1 MDILITMLIFAS
13 GMMLSMMGE
22 YIFSGA
28 VLIALALYLY
38 IWHYIKS
45 GGRILDPAGLFS
57 LSWIGGAGVSALKL
71 SWLQTDWE
79 PETWMAIWLMAAGF
93 FLAYGFFDK
102 AHGSFFRKRRE
113 GRKDKASQADIII
126 DSKGSRDYIGR
137 GSKGSQGDVRG
148 DREEP
153 CAVIGRGRDI
163 KREAFFTAIAIF
175 TTMAVSL
182 SAFIFEAVMLG
193 YIPLFTV
200 DTPHAYSYFHVTG
213 VHYFTT
219 AFVLVPSEA
228 FVYMH
233 ISGASLRK
241 LKPMDMGV
249 LICTILS
256 LVLPLLLVSRF
267 QLIFALMLCGIT
279 ALLIRG
285 DDLRSLLRGKRK
297 FYLLAMLI
305 SVILLYVF
313 LTIERAHSVEY
324 LRSIFEIRNE
334 KLPIWIIQPYMYVA
348 NNFDNLNRLIRD
360 LGQHSGGL
368 RMLYPLIVFSGLKFI
383 RPELCAFPIYVTK
396 EELTT
401 LTIAYDAY
409 YDFGLTGVLLF
420 GMVLGAFMALISRKF
435 IAPGGTGGEEKEK
448 EKGTKKRTF
457 GLLYVLAAQPLFYV
471 MLSFFTTWYSNP
483 STWFYLGVTV
493 LTYAFV
499 YICMRITDGK
509 Q

>member
-1 MDILITMLIFAS
+1 MEILTTMLIFAS

-57 LSWIGGAGVSALKL
+57 LSWIGGTGVSALKL

-93 FLAYGFFDK
+93 YLAYGFFNKDRRV
-102 AHGSFFRKRRE
+102 SQDDVREDRE
-113 GRKDKASQADIII
+113 GPCADI
-126 DSKGSRDYIGR
+126 
-137 GSKGSQGDVRG
+137 
-148 DREEP
+148 
-153 CAVIGRGRDI
+153 GRDRDT

-175 TTMAVSL
+175 ITMAVSL

-305 SVILLYVF
+305 SMILLYVF

-334 KLPIWIIQPYMYVA
+334 ELPIWIIQPYMYVA
-348 NNFDNLNRLIRD
+348 NNFDNLNCLIRD

-409 YDFGLTGVLLF
+409 YDFGLAGVLLF
-420 GMVLGAFMALISRKF
+420 GMVLGAFMALINRRF
-435 IAPGGTGGEEKEK
+435 IAPKGACGEGTEKG
-448 EKGTKKRTF
+448 KGTKKRGF

-483 STWFYLGVTV
+483 STWFYLGVTA

-499 YICMRITDGK
+499 YICMRISDGK